1 VEIVLAVGLA
11 LFGYLFV
18 SSGIGHIVNRNAMSG
33 YAQFKRVPSPM
44 TAVVGSGVLL
54 IVAPI
59 LVLVGAF
66 TATAVA
72 YVGLALLGLFLLST
86 LVLMHNYWAVD
97 GEAKMN
103 EQINFNKNLALLG
116 AVIALAV
123 LI

>member
-1 VEIVLAVGLA
+1 MDVVLGIGLV

-18 SSGIGHIVNRNAMSG
+18 VSGIGHLKNKEAMSG
-33 YAQFKRVPSPM
+33 YAQFKKVPSPM
-44 TAVVGSGVLL
+44 TAVVVSGLLL
-54 IVAPI
+54 IVAPV
-59 LVLVGAF
+59 LVLVGVF
-66 TATAVA
+66 TTVAVS

-116 AVIALAV
+116 AVLVIAA

>member
-1 VEIVLAVGLA
+1 MDIVLGIGLA

-18 SSGIGHIVNRNAMSG
+18 TSGIGHIVNRNAMSG

-44 TAVVGSGVLL
+44 AAVLVSGVLL
-54 IVAPI
+54 IIAP
-59 LVLVGAF
+59 VLVIIGAL
-66 TATAVA
+66 AAPAVA

-86 LVLMHNYWAVD
+86 LIFMHNFWAVD
-97 GEAKMN
+97 EESKMA

>member
-1 VEIVLAVGLA
+1 MDIVLAIGLA

-18 SSGIGHIVNRNAMSG
+18 VSGIGHIVNRNAMSG

-44 TAVVGSGVLL
+44 TAVLVSGVIL
-54 IVAPI
+54 IVAP
-59 LVLVGAF
+59 VLVIVGAL
-66 TATAVA
+66 AAPAVA
-72 YVGLALLGLFLLST
+72 YVGLALLGLFLVST
-86 LVLMHNYWAVD
+86 LIFMHNFWAVD
-97 GEAKMN
+97 EESKMA

>member
-1 VEIVLAVGLA
+1 VDIVLAIGLA

-18 SSGIGHIVNRNAMSG
+18 TSGIGHIVNRHAMSG

-44 TAVVGSGVLL
+44 TAVLASGVLL
-54 IVAPI
+54 IVAP
-59 LVLVGAF
+59 VLVIIGAL
-66 TATAVA
+66 AAPAVA

-86 LVLMHNYWAVD
+86 LIFMHNYWAVD
-97 GEAKMN
+97 EESKMT

>member
-1 VEIVLAVGLA
+1 MDIVLAVGLA

-18 SSGIGHIVNRNAMSG
+18 VSGIGHIVNRNAMSG

-44 TAVVGSGVLL
+44 AAVLVSGVLL
-54 IVAPI
+54 IVAP
-59 LVLVGAF
+59 VLVIIGAL
-66 TATAVA
+66 AAPAVA

-86 LVLMHNYWAVD
+86 LIFMHNFWAVD
-97 GEAKMN
+97 EESKMA

>member
-1 VEIVLAVGLA
+1 MQVVLTLGLV

-18 SSGIGHIVNRNAMSG
+18 TSGIGHIVNRNAMSG

-44 TAVVGSGVLL
+44 AAVLVSGVLL
-54 IVAPI
+54 IVAPL
-59 LVLVGAF
+59 LVIVGALV
-66 TATAVA
+66 APAVA

-86 LVLMHNYWAVD
+86 LVFMHNFWAVD
-97 GEAKMN
+97 EESKMT

>member
-1 VEIVLAVGLA
+1 MEIVLAVGLVA
-11 LFGYLFV
+11 FGYLFV
-18 SSGIGHIVNRNAMSG
+18 MSGIGHIKNRHAMSG

-44 TAVVGSGVLL
+44 TAVLVSGVLL

-66 TATAVA
+66 TAVAVA

-116 AVIALAV
+116 AVLAIAA